1 MLECESSES
10 KKIRNNNIKSPV
22 NIVNNEV
29 IEEESKQ
36 YEEESVRTVQ
46 SKLKLL

>member
-10 KKIRNNNIKSPV
+10 KKIRNNIKSPV

-36 YEEESVRTVQ
+36 YEEESLGQ
-46 SKLKLL
+46 SNQN